1 MIRAR
6 NMDIESADVTVAA
19 AATTGTA
26 TVRAGSTILGFVP
39 TAQDQ
44 MIESIAISGTTLTVT
59 LASAATADNT
69 FVVQL
74 IK

>member
-1 MIRAR
+1 
-6 NMDIESADVTVAA
+6 MDLETAEITVAA

-59 LASAATADNT
+59 MASAATADNT
-69 FVVQL
+69 FTVQL